1 MDCTYMT
8 QTLKI
13 KPGDLVKNVTI
24 KRKEKRTGVILSNY
38 FKEADWFCVLCH
50 GKKERWHISNIV
62 LV

>member
-1 MDCTYMT
+1 MT

-13 KPGDLVKNVTI
+13 KPGDLVKNTSI
-24 KRKEKRTGVILSNY
+24 KKKRKRVGVLLSNY
-38 FKEADWFCVLCH
+38 FKETDWFYVLCH

>member
-1 MDCTYMT
+1 M
-8 QTLKI
+8 LKI
-13 KPGDLVKNVTI
+13 KPGDLVKNITI

-38 FKEADWFCVLCH
+38 FKEADWFCVLCN

>member
-1 MDCTYMT
+1 MT
-8 QTLKI
+8 QTLNI

-24 KRKEKRTGVILSNY
+24 KRKEKRTGVVLSLY
-38 FKEADWFCVLCH
+38 FQEVDWFYVLCN